1 MDAVWPLVPSPWTL
15 ATDMELLSQTW
26 SNLTANK
33 LRSFLTMFGIMWGVI
48 SIVLLAALGEGFK
61 RGNQH
66 VLEELGKNIVI
77 IRNGRTSMQAGG
89 EWAGRIV
96 RLTIDDVYALRDQS
110 RLLAKISPELMRGG
124 VQAKSR
130 YNASSVQ
137 MSGIWPVYQDIRTIE
152 VDRGRLIS
160 EVDNAEARRVIVIGT
175 EACKQLYADRDP
187 VGTEIKLNSLPY
199 TVIGRVR
206 KKEQDSN
213 YTGPDNERLF
223 VPYETMRRDFPLPA
237 AYGTADSLS
246 AIIAAPPPEVT
257 ERIKKWVEQEGIG
270 GFLGLEARGPVEE
283 DIRRVLAP
291 RHDFDPRDPE
301 AVSMWNT
308 AIESVMFARMIGA
321 MDDFFLAVS
330 IVTLMLGG
338 IGVMNIMLV
347 AVKERT
353 REIGVR
359 KAIGA
364 TSRAIQLQFFSEG
377 LFLTL
382 ISGAIGFAIGLGLCG
397 LINMVPMPE
406 RFTGMITTWRTAAF
420 SIAVLTL
427 IGVTA
432 ATYPARRAAQLPP
445 IEALRYEM

>member
-1 MDAVWPLVPSPWTL
+1 
-15 ATDMELLSQTW
+15 MELISQTW
-26 SNLTANK
+26 SNLSANK

-48 SIVLLAALGEGFK
+48 SIVLLAAVGEGFK

-89 EWAGRIV
+89 ERAGRII
-96 RLTIDDVYALRDQS
+96 RLDIDDVHALQARS
-110 RLLAKISPELMRGG
+110 RLLGQVSPELMRGG

-130 YNASSVQ
+130 YNASSIQ
-137 MSGIWPVYQDIRTIE
+137 ISGVWPVYQDIRTID

-160 EVDNAEARRVIVIGT
+160 DADNAEARRVIVIGA

-187 VGTEIKLNSLPY
+187 VGSEVKLNGIPY

-206 KKEQDSN
+206 KKDQDSN

-237 AYGTADSLS
+237 AYGTSDSLS
-246 AIIAAPPPEVT
+246 AIIAAPYPEVT
-257 ERIKKWVEQEGIG
+257 ERIKAWVEKEGIG

-283 DIRRVLAP
+283 DVRRVLAP
-291 RHDFDPRDPE
+291 LHGFDPRDPE
-301 AVSMWNT
+301 ALSMWNT

-321 MDDFFLAVS
+321 MDEFFIAVS

-364 TSRAIQLQFFSEG
+364 TSRAIQWQFFSEG
-377 LFLTL
+377 LFLTV
-382 ISGAIGFAIGLGLCG
+382 ISGAIGFALGVGLCQ
-397 LINMVPMPE
+397 LVNLAPMPA
-406 RFTGMITTWRTAAF
+406 RFSGMITTWQTAAV
-420 SIAVLTL
+420 SIVVLTA
-427 IGVTA
+427 IGVAA
-432 ATYPARRAAQLPP
+432 ATYPARRAARLPP